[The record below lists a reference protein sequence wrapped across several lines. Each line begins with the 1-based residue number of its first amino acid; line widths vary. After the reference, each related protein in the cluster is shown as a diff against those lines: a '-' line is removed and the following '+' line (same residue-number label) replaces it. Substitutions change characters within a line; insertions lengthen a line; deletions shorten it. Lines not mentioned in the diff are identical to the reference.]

1 MTAPAETPA
10 TRQPALSPVLSLLS
24 LRARI
29 ASVDVESAQHVQEET
44 EAKAG
49 LQEACIPRRCRAL
62 WKYDG
67 VGYDAGRNSP
77 RSGAFGLQILTPGGC
92 ASPRNPHVLPRVL
105 CLPSTAVGLR
115 AEPLVFRVHSRL
127 RPFAFLPLL
136 EPTSGAGTTSFCPC
150 CRGMGAIST
159 APRMARAPIIS
170 RICPSRTTAGDTR

>member
-1 MTAPAETPA
+1 MSNLRSTSRRRRKQRQASKRRASLAGAVLCGNMMAWDTTP
-10 TRQPALSPVLSLLS
+10 RE
-24 LRARI
+24 I
-29 ASVDVESAQHVQEET
+29 
-44 EAKAG
+44 
-49 LQEACIPRRCRAL
+49 
-62 WKYDG
+62 
-67 VGYDAGRNSP
+67 AGRNSP
-77 RSGAFGLQILTPGGC
+77 RSGAFGLQILTPGGRG
-92 ASPRNPHVLPRVL
+92 SQRNPHVLPRVL